1 MKVSI
6 ITPAYNQGAFI
17 RETIESVLSQDYPDI
32 EYIVI
37 DDGSQDETP
46 AVLQQYSGR
55 LTHIRHDN
63 MGETKTVN
71 KGYLLCTGD
80 VVGVINSDDP
90 LFTTD
95 AVSQIVKCFQ
105 GNPGAAAVYPDWVS
119 IDENGKVIEE
129 YRLPDYNIEDMLLK
143 FNVCLGPG
151 MFIKRDKLAELG
163 YRNEAVRYTGDLD
176 MSFRL
181 ALAGGL
187 AHLPSMVATH
197 RVHSAAA
204 SSVAAGDQ
212 MAGELVKMAE
222 RALASPQLPDSL
234 KRQQTS
240 ILAWANRVA
249 AAHCGLDHEARARYE
264 SRAKSLE
271 RQSFYSRA
279 VFKLRKFFGLGDS
292 GSSGFQ
298 KNKNVLKK

>member
-17 RETIESVLSQDYPDI
+17 RETIESVLGQDYPDI

-37 DDGSQDETP
+37 DDGSQDDTP
-46 AVLQQYSGR
+46 AVLQQYSDQ

-105 GNPGAAAVYPDWVS
+105 AHPDAAAVYPDWVS

-151 MFIKRDKLAELG
+151 MFIKLDKLAELG

-181 ALAGGL
+181 ALCGGL

-222 RALASPQLPDSL
+222 RALASPQLPSSL
-234 KRQQTS
+234 KRQQTT
-240 ILAWANRVA
+240 ILARVNRVA
-249 AAHCGLDHEARARYE
+249 AAHCGSDDKARRKYLKH
-264 SRAKSLE
+264 AKEQE
-271 RQSFYSRA
+271 RRTVYSRI
-279 VFKLRKFFGLGDS
+279 VTKLNRLFSL
-292 GSSGFQ
+292 
-298 KNKNVLKK
+298 